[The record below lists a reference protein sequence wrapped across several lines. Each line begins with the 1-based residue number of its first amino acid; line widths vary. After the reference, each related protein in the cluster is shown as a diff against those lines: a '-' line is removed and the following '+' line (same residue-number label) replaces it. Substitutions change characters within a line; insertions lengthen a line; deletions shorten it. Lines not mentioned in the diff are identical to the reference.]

1 MRRRH
6 LNTRQT
12 VAAVV
17 AIVACG
23 VAVGAQRGSG
33 SPPQYDPKTEVTL
46 QATVM
51 KIIQIEG
58 RGSGGTHL
66 VVKSGD
72 ETLEVL
78 LGPQWFLADRKYV
91 FAVGDAIT
99 VTGARLKRDNRDAI
113 VAREIKKGGETM
125 TFRDAKGF
133 PLWSGRGRGGAG
145 AGAS

>member
-6 LNTRQT
+6 VQTRQT
-12 VAAVV
+12 AAAAIV

-23 VAVGAQRGSG
+23 IAVGAQRG

-46 QATVM
+46 QATVT

-91 FAVGDAIT
+91 FAAGDAIT

-113 VAREIKKGGETM
+113 MAREIKKGGETM
-125 TFRDAKGF
+125 AFRDAKGF
-133 PLWSGRGRGGAG
+133 PLWSGRGRAGTG